1 MSKIRWNSV
10 GRKSSKDDILPFNTG
25 RRQTMPVKTSLSAPS
40 SANAGRRKN
49 SLRSSLRAINII
61 GSDDS
66 PVYNMRQDCIA
77 WQTMSQH
84 LSLQLAE
91 RRRYEL
97 ARHRN
102 RMISSPEEHQNH
114 VTVLMDKT
122 DVLKVPSKTTRDKST
137 YLPSNTD
144 DNALEL
150 DEDIIEDSSLMKVD
164 THIIPM
170 EKLVERFNSDLT
182 KGLTNDIVTEHR
194 TTFGENKLTPSHK
207 PSLLWM
213 FIKQLL
219 IGFNGILWI
228 ATLFA
233 FLSYK
238 PFGEP
243 SPDPTN
249 LGLGVIL
256 VLVIVSNALF
266 NFYQEVKSMKIV
278 ASFSKMQ
285 PTTATVK
292 RNGAEIQI
300 NAEELVPGD
309 IIRVRLGEK
318 VPADCRIVTC
328 DDLQVNTSQLTGE
341 SAPVICTIKCT
352 NRNFLE
358 STNIIFYSS
367 LVVQGTG
374 EAIVVNTGDSTIL
387 GHVGKMTRNTS
398 GSEITGLH
406 REINRFVLFV
416 IAAALLSIFLLW
428 ITWAAWLNIKQNG
441 YISFN
446 GNIVNSIGM
455 VVCFIPEGLPAAVT
469 LVLTIVAKRMYKQKV
484 MVKSLATVETFNSVS
499 IIATD
504 KTGTLTI
511 NQMTITALLWGTQGE
526 YMIPIH
532 TNNEPNVTL
541 NNEEHI
547 IDRKRP
553 SLNAENIPTAM
564 KDLILGACLCNNV
577 VKQPSLINGNGI
589 DNPSLE
595 SNTNDTYLEKNEIVG
610 DAADV
615 ALYHFCNDKCSV
627 DIEQVKKTNPRIN
640 ILPFNSKNK
649 FMITAN
655 ILEQTS
661 TSLDNDATVLVTLK
675 GAPDF
680 ILSRCSTYKQDSSD
694 EILPITEEFRSSI
707 QQRQETLGKCGYRV
721 IGMIQ
726 QKMKK
731 SQYNALIETYKTSKK
746 QHQQKQTELI
756 SNEPDLNGLPG
767 DNYCFIGMFS
777 LLDPARP
784 EVPDAV
790 IKARRAHIR
799 VAMVTGDHPTTA
811 ASIAKKVNIL
821 SKEISIDH
829 GIDTFKI
836 EHNNE
841 TGQIMAHFMRDTN
854 TCLETHI
861 VSEVMTSIQ
870 VKGIKT
876 TSNMKIK
883 SNIFKRIWACILFYL
898 RDPNQVKDI
907 DKLKLIPYGVVVI
920 GGDMHSMDDYMWD
933 WVLSH
938 QEIVFA
944 RTSPE
949 QKLRIVMEFLK
960 RGEVVAVTGDG
971 TNDAPALKQA
981 DLGVAMAAGTDVAK
995 EAGDMILL
1003 DNNFSSI
1010 ITAIETGRL
1019 LSDNLKKVAIYLLPG
1034 GSWSEV
1040 IPVFFNIWLGIPLP
1054 LSLFLAII
1062 FCMFNDV
1069 VNSLAM
1075 VSEEA
1080 EQDIMSRPPAIRHRT
1095 HLIDWKLL
1103 VHAYLVVG
1111 NIECFAAFFCFFWYY
1126 SSQGIPLNSIFFTY
1140 ANYSKNPPIAKTPE
1154 ELLIIQQTGQ
1164 SIYYVALC
1172 VMQMFNLLATRT
1184 RHISFF
1190 NHNPFFGKGRNW
1202 TILLGILFS
1211 TIVCV
1216 IVVRVPWFNSMFKTE
1231 PVSIKYICP
1240 ALAFG
1245 VALFLFDEIRK
1256 YLVRRYPKSF
1266 LAKMAW

>member
-25 RRQTMPVKTSLSAPS
+25 RRQTMPLKTSLSAPA

-61 GSDDS
+61 GSEDS
-66 PVYNMRQDCIA
+66 PVNNMQRDCIA
-77 WQTMSQH
+77 WQTMSQQ

-102 RMISSPEEHQNH
+102 RTISSPEEHQNH

-137 YLPSNTD
+137 YLPSSTD
-144 DNALEL
+144 DITSEL
-150 DEDIIEDSSLMKVD
+150 DEDITEDSSLMKVD

-170 EKLVERFNSDLT
+170 ERLVERFNSDLT

-292 RNGAEIQI
+292 RNGTEIQV

-318 VPADCRIVTC
+318 VPADCRIISC

-341 SAPVICTIKCT
+341 SAPIICTIKCT

-387 GHVGKMTRNTS
+387 GQVGKMTRNTS

-416 IAAALLSIFLLW
+416 IAAALLSIIVLW
-428 ITWAAWLNIKQNG
+428 ITWTAWLNIKQNG

-499 IIATD
+499 VIATD

-532 TNNEPNVTL
+532 TNNEPNATL
-541 NNEEHI
+541 NDEQHI

-553 SLNAENIPTAM
+553 SLTAENIPTAM
-564 KDLILGACLCNNV
+564 KDLILGACLCNNA
-577 VKQPSLINGNGI
+577 VKQSSLINGNGI

-595 SNTNDTYLEKNEIVG
+595 SNTNDTSLEKNEIVG

-661 TSLDNDATVLVTLK
+661 TSTDNDATVLITLK

-731 SQYNALIETYKTSKK
+731 SQYNSLVETYKTSKK
-746 QHQQKQTELI
+746 QHQQKQSELI

-854 TCLETHI
+854 TCLETHT
-861 VSEVMTSIQ
+861 VSELMTSIQ

-1080 EQDIMSRPPAIRHRT
+1080 EQDIMSRPPAIRHKT

-1140 ANYSKNPPIAKTPE
+1140 ANYGTNPPIAKTPE

-1184 RHISFF
+1184 RHVSFF

-1211 TIVCV
+1211 AIVGI
-1216 IVVRVPWFNSMFKTE
+1216 IVTRVPWFNSMFKTE

-1245 VALFLFDEIRK
+1245 IVLFLFDEIRK